1 MKKIRLLTLLILG
14 LLVGGTAF
22 AQSRVSGV
30 VKSSED
36 GQPLAGVVVQI
47 KGTTIGALTSADG
60 SYTINNASVANST
73 LVFSYAGMR
82 KQEIPVA
89 GKSTINVTLQPDAL
103 QTEAVTVTA
112 LGGRKQ
118 NRSLGYATSTVK
130 GDELAR
136 TNTLSPANA
145 LQGKV
150 AGVQIAAG
158 GSGGITTAP
167 TVTIRGNKSLDKN
180 NSPIYVIDGIIMEY
194 AQQDAGRNFGNNEN
208 TAYGNQLKNLNP
220 DDYES
225 VTVLKGAA
233 ATALYGSRG
242 ANGAIVITTKSGKA
256 RKGIGVEVNYS
267 HEWGQ
272 IYDFA
277 APLQNEY
284 GVGWG
289 GNGFEGGVIEGK
301 DYTYGSYLNYSYGP
315 SFASMKGQQV
325 RQFYKYYAPDGID
338 NPAEAYVAYPDSW
351 KIFYQN
357 SNYDNVSVALTG
369 GSEKATFRL
378 SYGYMNGDGNMP
390 KNSFD
395 RHSINFTANGKINDI
410 FSTNLTLQYS
420 NSNTKNA
427 AFTTGGAWATTVAM
441 MAGGYYANRSTDLQW
456 YKNHYINPET
466 HQTYGTGSLSTIN
479 SWLKSQYDNNTNRNE
494 QTIIAQLGLSAQFTD
509 WLDANVS
516 VSYNKWDVFTETKNA
531 GYVSEGQYKVAG
543 DHSGSYDGIAQL
555 HSNNRFLDDN
565 LELDVRVLGEVYGN
579 TRSTSYSKST
589 RGGLITPGLFSFSNS
604 AQALEVGNYSVG
616 YTPRNSMTIGVA
628 GVVNLS
634 WKDQVYL
641 EVTGRN
647 DWLSSLMY
655 PSWLPYG
662 QNNYSVFY
670 PSVNASWV
678 FSDTFNI
685 DPKILS
691 FGKLRASW
699 AQVGKGT
706 SAYDTAKG
714 GGGYKVESI
723 YGPTNGNIMNA
734 SPNYSTLPNFD
745 LKPEVQTS
753 IEFGADL
760 RFLNGM
766 IGLDVA
772 YYKTNTKNQIL
783 SLSAV
788 DESGVTSQ
796 LINAGNIQNQGW
808 EFQLD
813 VTPIR
818 TRTVNWNIGANLSRN
833 RGKIKELANGINY
846 YVISGYQWDGAN
858 GLQVTAFE
866 NGPFGVITA
875 GNGYS
880 YSNPIALYNNPDD
893 PNDPR
898 NGKRLIYYRGS
909 LDDNTFQTA
918 NATQYGN
925 GNAYTNSFYSYLTAN
940 NISGY
945 YGENSEYWG
954 GKDHITDILGRV
966 EPDFTYGINTSVQV
980 NLPNSSGSFDFYAQ
994 IDGRSGGNSI
1004 QPLIGTY
1011 LNSPGGLKA
1020 TLYGRDKEHDGEARV
1035 NYKGAIEYNGIIP
1048 DAVFWESKNN
1058 STVTSIKTGEEVYLG
1073 GMTYREAVD
1082 AGHIQP
1088 VLASAWYHY
1097 RGGSANFQVSSQSY
1111 MALRELT
1118 LGYNFPEKWI
1128 KHVGLQSARLA
1139 FTARNVCYI
1148 VNKMYNKSNPES
1160 FISNNALTPYDY
1172 STTPFVRNFSVSLNL
1187 RF

>member
-167 TVTIRGNKSLDKN
+167 TVTIRGAKSLTKN
-180 NSPIYVIDGIIMEY
+180 NSPIYVIDGIVMEY
-194 AQQDAGRNFGNNEN
+194 EQQDANSNFRNTES
-208 TAYGNQLKNLNP
+208 TMYGNQLKNLNP

-233 ATALYGSRG
+233 ATSLYGSRG

-272 IYDFA
+272 IYQNA
-277 APLQNEY
+277 LPLQNLY
-284 GVGWG
+284 GMGQA
-289 GNGFEGGVIEGK
+289 GNGYEGGVIEGQQ
-301 DYTYGSYLNYSYGP
+301 YTRNGYTAQSYGP
-315 SFASMKGQQV
+315 SYASMKGQQLY
-325 RQFYKYYAPDGID
+325 QFYKYYAPEGID
-338 NPAEAYVAYPDSW
+338 NPLDDYVAYPNSW
-351 KIFYQN
+351 KAFFQN

-390 KNSFD
+390 KNNFA
-395 RHSINFTANGKINDI
+395 RHSLNFTANGKINDI
-410 FSTNLTLQYS
+410 FSTNLSLQYS
-420 NSNTKNA
+420 NSNTENPNS
-427 AFTTGGAWATTVAM
+427 TVGGSWGTTVAM
-441 MAGGYYANRSTDLQW
+441 VTGGYYANRSTDLQW
-456 YKNHYINPET
+456 YKNHYIDPTT
-466 HQTYGTGSLSTIN
+466 HKTYGRAGWTVN
-479 SWLKSQYDNNTNRNE
+479 DFFRRQYEDYSNRNE
-494 QTIIAQLGLSAQFTD
+494 QTIIGQLGLNAQFTD

-516 VSYNKWDVFTETKNA
+516 ISYNNWQTFTETKNA
-531 GYVSEGQYKVAG
+531 GYIGTGQYAIAG
-543 DHSGSYDGIAQL
+543 STSGSYDGIAQL
-555 HSNNRFLDDN
+555 HSNNRFVDDN
-565 LELDVRVLGEVYGN
+565 LELDVRVLAEIYGN
-579 TRSTSYSKST
+579 TRKNEYSKST
-589 RGGLITPGLFSFSNS
+589 NGGLIVPGIFSFSNTKNPIT
-604 AQALEVGNYSVG
+604 LGTNDVK
-616 YTPRNSMTIGVA
+616 YTPRNNMTVGVA

-647 DWLSSLMY
+647 DWLSTLMY
-655 PSWLPYG
+655 PTWLPNG
-662 QNNYSVFY
+662 QNNFSVFY
-670 PSVNASWV
+670 PSVNASWI

-706 SAYDTAKG
+706 DPYNTASGAGGFTVSSVQGPLNSALSA
-714 GGGYKVESI
+714 
-723 YGPTNGNIMNA
+723 A
-734 SPNYSTLPNFD
+734 SPNNTVLPNYD
-745 LKPEVQTS
+745 LKPELQTS

-783 SLSAV
+783 SLDAV
-788 DESGVTSQ
+788 TESGVNQ
-796 LINAGNIQNQGW
+796 QWINAGNIQNQGW

-818 TRTVNWNIGANLSRN
+818 TRTVNWTIGANLSRN
-833 RGKIKELANGINY
+833 RSKIKELANDISY
-846 YVISGYQWDGAN
+846 YRVSAYSWDGAY
-858 GLQVTAFE
+858 GTQIYAFE
-866 NGPFGVITA
+866 NGPFGAIVT
-875 GNGYS
+875 GNNYGTHNAAIARYNDLE
-880 YSNPIALYNNPDD
+880 NPNN
-893 PNDPR
+893 PR
-898 NGKRLIYYRGS
+898 NGMKMIGIAGA
-909 LDDNTFQTA
+909 LDANKNAVGANT
-918 NATQYGN
+918 NL
-925 GNAYTNSFYSYLTAN
+925 AYVWLNSDD
-940 NISGY
+940 IPGY
-945 YGENSEYWG
+945 YGDEAEYWG
-954 GKDHITDILGRV
+954 GKENQYTMLGRV
-966 EPDFTYGINTSVQV
+966 EPKFTYGINTSVQV
-980 NLPNSSGSFDFYAQ
+980 NLPNSSGSFDFFAQ
-994 IDGRSGGNSI
+994 IDGRSGGSVI
-1004 QPLIGTY
+1004 QPLKQAY
-1011 LNSPGGLKA
+1011 LNNSGALKE
-1020 TLYGRDKEHDGEARV
+1020 TLYGRDAEHGGVARV
-1035 NYKGAIEYNGIIP
+1035 NYKGEIVNNGIIP
-1048 DAVFWESKNN
+1048 DGVFWNGGGYTTK
-1058 STVTSIKTGEEVYLG
+1058 VTSFKTGEKVDLN
-1073 GMTYREAVD
+1073 GMTFREAVD

-1088 VLASAWYHY
+1088 VLASTWHY
-1097 RGGSANFQVSSQSY
+1097 YSVAGNFYGCGDTQVSKGTY

-1128 KHVGLQSARLA
+1128 KHVGLQSARLS
-1139 FTARNVCYI
+1139 FSARNVCYLI
-1148 VNKMYNKSNPES
+1148 NKMNNKSNPDS

-1172 STTPFVRNFSVSLNL
+1172 STTPFVRNFSINLNL